1 MALTEIKKY
10 VEPGRV
16 LDLYSGVGTIGL
28 SIARDKKLLLVEN
41 NKFAFNELQANAAGE
56 NSLKVLLCNSEDALE
71 YIQPEQTVIVD
82 PPRAGCDVKL
92 IQKLLEV
99 RPKKIIYLSCNPAT
113 QARDVKMLTEKF
125 EIEAIKTFN
134 FFPHTPHIENLVVL
148 K

>member
-1 MALTEIKKY
+1 MKKY
-10 VEPGRV
+10 IASDEV

-28 SIARDKKLLLVEN
+28 SIARDKDLLLVDN
-41 NKFAFNELQANAAGE
+41 NKCAFQELQANAGGA
-56 NSLKVLLCNSEDALE
+56 KVLLCNSEDALE

-82 PPRAGCDVKL
+82 PPRAGCDEKL
-92 IQKLLEV
+92 IKKLLEV

-113 QARDVKMLTEKF
+113 QARDVKMLIEKF